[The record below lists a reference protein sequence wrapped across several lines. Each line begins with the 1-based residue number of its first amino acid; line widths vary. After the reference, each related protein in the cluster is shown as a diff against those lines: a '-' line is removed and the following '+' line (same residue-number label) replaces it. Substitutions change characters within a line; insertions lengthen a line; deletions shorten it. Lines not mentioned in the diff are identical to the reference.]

1 MPQILFNHHPP
12 NLIANSTNDF
22 NFKHIHSENGQL
34 QRQNRSSRGD
44 KEKKKKSSKRIF
56 PLSHENMQAN
66 KEANE
71 E

>member
-1 MPQILFNHHPP
+1 MDNFN
-12 NLIANSTNDF
+12 
-22 NFKHIHSENGQL
+22 
-34 QRQNRSSRGD
+34 D
-44 KEKKKKSSKRIF
+44 KIVRAEEIKKKKKKSSKRIF